1 MVTLCGL
8 DLAGTPR
15 RSSGIAVISI
25 QYDKAKLLE
34 VTTLYTDDEILDYI
48 LSLNPTVVAIDSPLS
63 LPPKGKW
70 FRDVDIEMKKRGYP
84 VLPPRWKSMEMLT
97 LRAIE
102 IKDKLENHGIRVI
115 ETHPKSAL
123 RSSNC
128 RNVLEAL
135 EAAGVEYHIT
145 KKLSRDEEDAVIASL
160 VALFYQRGRAVVV
173 KSIDGEIHLL
183 PKLCE
188 EQ

>member
-1 MVTLCGL
+1 MVILCGL
-8 DLAGTPR
+8 DLAGTPKR
-15 RSSGIAVISI
+15 PTGIAVISI
-25 QYDKAKLLE
+25 QHNKAKLLE
-34 VTTLYTDDEILDYI
+34 VTTFYTNDEILDYI

-70 FRDVDIEMKKRGYP
+70 FRDVDIEMKKKGYP

-102 IKDKLENHGIRVI
+102 IKNKLEKHGVRVI

-135 EAAGVEYHIT
+135 EATGVEHHIT
-145 KKLSRDEEDAVIASL
+145 KELSRDEEDAVIASL
-160 VALFYQRGRAVVV
+160 VALFYQWRQAIVV
-173 KSIDGEIHLL
+173 KSTDGEIYLL